1 MMTKEIRQQKKE
13 DLDNFF
19 YLAATQWEQGQY
31 EDACRTTTRMRS
43 YSDSVRG
50 LDSELFWYGMK
61 LSRRYAEF
69 IVSESPSFQAWAV
82 GQACS
87 ALRAAA

>member
-1 MMTKEIRQQKKE
+1 
-13 DLDNFF
+13 
-19 YLAATQWEQGQY
+19 
-31 EDACRTTTRMRS
+31 MRS

-61 LSRRYAEF
+61 LSRQYADF
-69 IVSESPSFQAWAV
+69 IASESPSFHAWAV
-82 GQACS
+82 GQACN